1 MRPLERGR
9 TLLRVGWLF
18 IGVGVVVL
26 AVTIYNI
33 SARRPLGGQRFQR
46 FVAVQAGAAGLA
58 FVSAGVASLATG
70 AVRTVAWLFAAAFL
84 LVNIASAVASIQGS
98 RGGRPAP

>member
-1 MRPLERGR
+1 MPRR

-26 AVTIYNI
+26 AVTVYNMW
-33 SARRPLGGQRFQR
+33 ARRPLGGQRFQR

-58 FVSAGVASLATG
+58 FVSVGVGVLTTG

-84 LVNIASAVASIQGS
+84 LVNIASAVASIRAS
-98 RGGRPAP
+98 RGRRPAP